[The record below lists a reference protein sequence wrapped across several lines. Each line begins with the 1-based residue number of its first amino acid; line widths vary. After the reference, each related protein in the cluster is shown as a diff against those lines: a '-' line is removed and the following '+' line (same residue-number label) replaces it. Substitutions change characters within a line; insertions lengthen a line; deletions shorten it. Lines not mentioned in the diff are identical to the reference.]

1 MKIVLLHD
9 SETLRYAADELA
21 KYIKMM
27 DERVCVSLI
36 REGEVDEGTVRLGL
50 LKELSLPDNDVNDPM
65 IDDVIDININCLSGY
80 IGGSND
86 RSVLMGVY
94 NFLKSAGCR
103 WVRPGD
109 KGEYIP
115 KCDISSHCFK
125 YRKKADNSFRG
136 QCIEGAV
143 SFEHVRDTILWL
155 PKVNMNM
162 FMMEQIVPYNYM
174 SRWYNHVV
182 NTKRESE
189 NLPYEKYCEYCLELE
204 HTVKKLGLQLHAL
217 GHGATLEPFGVRHM
231 MSGMDYDIPE
241 DVKKAFAL
249 VKGKRELYGRSPF
262 YTQICMSQKWVRDKV
277 VNWLADY
284 LESKPH
290 IDFLHFWLGDN
301 VNNHCECEDCVKH
314 HPSDLYV
321 VMLNQLDEILKERKN
336 NAKIVFI
343 MYTDTMWPPIKEKLN
358 NPSRFIVTTATT
370 RAMGDKYSS
379 KRSENGIPEWT
390 RNQFSIPAGFETTL
404 SFVDA
409 WKKVFDGVKFIY
421 EYYMY
426 TDHFSDP
433 GYMIFSR
440 AIAEDMKSIHLTGFN
455 GVMSDQTQRAFF
467 PTGLPNT
474 VIGEFLFDKEL
485 DTEAFIDKYM
495 MDSFGEDH
503 AIAKEYLESISG
515 VFANAALKI
524 AVSVVAQDTGANDGS
539 AKKAGIIGNKELGRA
554 IATVPGLVDRYEG
567 IFKQNAEMGDKCHRE
582 SYRILTYHCEYCKH
596 LSKISCAL
604 ADDDRKRAMACL
616 GEAIEY
622 LSTVEPEIH
631 QYFDLVLFNQRT
643 RQTIQM

>member
-1 MKIVLLHD
+1 MRIILLND
-9 SETLRYAADELA
+9 NETMRYAGDELA
-21 KYIKMM
+21 KYVSMM
-27 DERVCVSLI
+27 DDSVSVSYD
-36 REGEVDEGTVRLGL
+36 EVSEIDGRTITLGI
-50 LKELSLPDNDVNDPM
+50 LKDLDLYDGDVNDPM
-65 IDDVIDININCLSGY
+65 VDDVIDINISGLSGY
-80 IGGSND
+80 IGGSNE

-94 NFLKSAGCR
+94 DFLKSAGCR
-103 WVRPGD
+103 WVRPGEN
-109 KGEYIP
+109 GEYIP
-115 KCDISSHCFK
+115 KADLVNHSFV
-125 YRKKADNSFRG
+125 YRKKADNPFRG

-174 SRWYNHVV
+174 SRWYKHMI
-182 NTKRESE
+182 NTKLADEG
-189 NLPYEKYCEYCLELE
+189 LPYEKYCEYCLELE

-231 MSGMDYDIPE
+231 ISGMDYDIPD

-358 NPSRFIVTTATT
+358 DPSRFIVTTATT
-370 RAMGDKYSS
+370 RATGDKYSS
-379 KRSENGIPEWT
+379 KRSENGVPEWT
-390 RNQFSIPAGFETTL
+390 RNKINIPAGFETTL

-433 GYMIFSR
+433 GYMNFAR

-474 VIGEFLFDKEL
+474 VIGEFLFDTSL
-485 DTEAFIDKYM
+485 DTEEFIEKYM
-495 MDSFGEDH
+495 IDSFGEDH
-503 AIAKEYLESISG
+503 AIAREYLEKISDAFSG
-515 VFANAALKI
+515 GALNI

-539 AKKAGIIGNKELGRA
+539 AKKAGIIGNKELGRV
-554 IATVPGLVDRYEG
+554 IATVPELVSRYES
-567 IFKQNAEMGDKCHRE
+567 IFKRNAEIGDKCHRE

-596 LSKISCAL
+596 LSKIYCAL
-604 ADDDRKRAMACL
+604 ADGDRQRAMACL

-622 LSTVEPEIH
+622 LSTVEMEIH